1 MKVVQIDDTFRIYG
15 DDLKSFDKLPAQ
27 TYSVRFSK
35 NSGWYLEKH
44 ADIEIKESKIY
55 GVHMEKVNKVLN
67 AFNEFNK
74 NLGIILSGNKGIG
87 KSLFA
92 KELSIQAI
100 GYGIPVI
107 IVDTYIP
114 GIADYLESIRQEV
127 VILFDEFDKTFG
139 GVKAPDGMADP
150 QTELLTLFD
159 GLSTGKKCFVITC
172 NNMRSLNEF
181 LINRPGRF
189 HYHFRFEYPTAE
201 EITEYL
207 HDKLNEKYYDQI
219 EAVISFANKV
229 NLNYDCLKAIAYELN
244 HGDEFKEAI
253 KDLNIINVND
263 INYVVTLYLKDGR
276 HANVTRSVDMFD
288 RSGEFSCDSF
298 YIGNTYVNASCK
310 IMDVTYDKKRYVD
323 VVNGEFVSL
332 KPSYYDDDDDSK
344 KEVEKMEADYMTFVR
359 ETDKNIHYMV

>member
-15 DDLKSFDKLPAQ
+15 DNLKTFDRLPAQ

-35 NSGWYLEKH
+35 NSGWFLETH
-44 ADIEIKESKIY
+44 ADIEIKETKIY

-74 NLGIILSGNKGIG
+74 NLGVILSGNKGIG

-92 KELSIQAI
+92 KELSIQAMSY
-100 GYGIPVI
+100 GYPVI
-107 IVDTYIP
+107 IVDTYIQ
-114 GIADYLESIRQEV
+114 GIADYLESIKQEV
-127 VILFDEFDKTFG
+127 IVLFDEFDKTFG
-139 GVKAPDGMADP
+139 GIKAQDGMADP

-172 NNMRSLNEF
+172 NNMRNLNDF

-219 EAVISFANKV
+219 TSVTSFANKV
-229 NLNYDCLKAIAYELN
+229 SLNYDCLRAIAYELN
-244 HGDEFKEAI
+244 HGIEFKEAI

-263 INYVVTLYLKDGR
+263 IKYVVTLYLKDGR
-276 HANVTRSVDMFD
+276 HASVTCLVDMFD
-288 RSGEFSCDSF
+288 KSGEFSDDDF

-323 VVNGEFVSL
+323 IVNGEFVSL